1 MTTIDLGSAK
11 VTTIKGVQTKVV
23 HARRDTIPPAGF
35 SSDIDKEYNKERAFY
50 ESAVLK
56 FAETIIASSSSNA
69 AKALLNFAQDY
80 GNVRSAELN
89 ERNLKGRFGSP
100 TLRRLLKTMR
110 EELATSRVNTSPG
123 NIELKALYTQ
133 ITQKLLAAS
142 RGKFGIVGS
151 TISENGIAELEVR
164 QVSGPAYFGLAKSGM
179 AEERRALSM
188 ATGVCMIVKTSD
200 NQLLVQYRT
209 AGNAQYSEIPG
220 ASIAGMF
227 DAKLPPGYAEKVAA
241 RHAAVVTTRVRSIDD
256 AKICSLGILGEV
268 TEQTILAQIRTEA
281 REELGLKD
289 KLAGAKVVGIAEDL
303 TKPHHEIILL
313 GNVTLTADQVVNTAK
328 ARYDADNNKYDIPEW
343 CVGIP
348 ATGEAVAILLTK
360 VRSPLPPTHAAA
372 FLAAGKA
379 LVLEQ
384 RGQEAADSWEQE
396 TVVAYKDNFE
406 AINAICRKTTGS
418 GYDPMKKAMIE
429 QGLGN
434 PMHLLKE
441 ELEKAG
447 LVCTAA

>member
-1 MTTIDLGSAK
+1 
-11 VTTIKGVQTKVV
+11 
-23 HARRDTIPPAGF
+23 
-35 SSDIDKEYNKERAFY
+35 
-50 ESAVLK
+50 
-56 FAETIIASSSSNA
+56 
-69 AKALLNFAQDY
+69 
-80 GNVRSAELN
+80 
-89 ERNLKGRFGSP
+89 
-100 TLRRLLKTMR
+100 
-110 EELATSRVNTSPG
+110 
-123 NIELKALYTQ
+123 
-133 ITQKLLAAS
+133 
-142 RGKFGIVGS
+142 
-151 TISENGIAELEVR
+151 
-164 QVSGPAYFGLAKSGM
+164 
-179 AEERRALSM
+179 
-188 ATGVCMIVKTSD
+188 
-200 NQLLVQYRT
+200 
-209 AGNAQYSEIPG
+209 
-220 ASIAGMF
+220 MF